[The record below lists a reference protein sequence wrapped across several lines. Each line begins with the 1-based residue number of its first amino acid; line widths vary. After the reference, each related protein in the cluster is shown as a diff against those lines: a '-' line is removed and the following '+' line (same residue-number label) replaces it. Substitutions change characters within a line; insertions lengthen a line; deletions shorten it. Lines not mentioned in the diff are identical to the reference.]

1 MISIFLKRI
10 FSTKWQIPCIGTGLF
25 LCGIK
30 SGCLFGAIFTNPGP
44 GGTNAMVE
52 PKLQWQSVSSRLS
65 FLLHSASYFLIL
77 ITYSSKMSARCFLVD
92 MLQLNMIFWC
102 ACCFYVLCLTLWAEY
117 DISSQDFSVSRLF
130 HFFESIGISLNKFSV
145 EKKSQYRSRKILV

>member
-1 MISIFLKRI
+1 MGTGAGNICTCLLLGGRPKFHIFLKRI

-77 ITYSSKMSARCFLVD
+77 ITNSSKMSARCFLVD

-102 ACCFYVLCLTLWAEY
+102 ARVPTTHCVKCLLLLCAMSN
-117 DISSQDFSVSRLF
+117 IMGRV
-130 HFFESIGISLNKFSV
+130 
-145 EKKSQYRSRKILV
+145 